1 MRGMFGPYM
10 SASTSPTLAPVSR
23 SARARLTATV
33 DFPTPPFPEDTAMV
47 CFTSGMR
54 GSAGGLGGPGTA
66 WVLDDPMATLTPET
80 PGTWPTTL
88 RAWLWISTFA
98 TAGCVVKLEGERHLP
113 ALDRQRLDQSKAHN
127 VFLEVWVLN
136 GP

>member
-23 SARARLTATV
+23 SARARFTATV

-54 GSAGGLGGPGTA
+54 GSAGAWAARGRPGPWTI
-66 WVLDDPMATLTPET
+66 P
-80 PGTWPTTL
+80 WP
-88 RAWLWISTFA
+88 
-98 TAGCVVKLEGERHLP
+98 P
-113 ALDRQRLDQSKAHN
+113 
-127 VFLEVWVLN
+127 
-136 GP
+136 